1 MVLIYSGILVLLEK
15 LSTRRKQLCR
25 EQYESWREW
34 EAGQNSLIFIRTTN
48 IDSYCVTFKVNLPVF
63 VVREKKV
70 SKQESK
76 THDLKKRCSIS
87 TKKVLKMPHSES
99 PKKDRNHK
107 TEKFVIVCFIPLE
120 DGRLEDVA
128 ILQW

>member
-70 SKQESK
+70 SKEESK
-76 THDLKKRCSIS
+76 THDLKKRCNIS
-87 TKKVLKMPHSES
+87 TKK
-99 PKKDRNHK
+99 
-107 TEKFVIVCFIPLE
+107 C
-120 DGRLEDVA
+120 
-128 ILQW
+128 